1 MRNNDNEIK
10 TREEYRQQMHDAV
23 KQNDAKLF
31 AQAWDGMCQV
41 IGAELHQEYDQRI
54 NALQEELDSRVL
66 TARGVHQLTG
76 EEKKYYQKVIEAM
89 SAKNP
94 KQAISDLDVA
104 MPVSIMESVFEDL
117 KTNHPLLSHID
128 FTPSGGAVELIMNEN
143 GYQEAAWGV
152 LDAEIVKELTD
163 GFKKVSANLLK
174 LSAFLPVCKAML
186 ALGPTWLDRYVRECL
201 YEALANGLE
210 SGIVYGS
217 GKDMPIGMNRQ
228 VGEGVS
234 VTDGEYPEKEA
245 IPVTDLS
252 AQTVGDLLARM
263 AKNPKGK
270 ARRIQDVVLI
280 VNPVDYYSRIMP
292 ATTVMA
298 PDGTYRNNVLPYP
311 ATIIESPAVDAGKA
325 IFGLGKRYFG
335 VAGTSIG
342 GNIEYSDHYHF
353 LEDERMYLIKVYA
366 NGLPKDNN
374 AFLVLDI
381 SNLQPLALKVEM
393 VSAAAAAAS
402 EPAAASETG
411 DAE

>member
-10 TREEYRQQMHDAV
+10 TREEYRQLMHDAV

-31 AQAWDGMCQV
+31 SQAWDGMCQV

-89 SAKNP
+89 SSKNP

-143 GYQEAAWGV
+143 GYQEAAWGA

-186 ALGPTWLDRYVRECL
+186 ALGPAWLDRYVRECL

-252 AQTVGDLLARM
+252 AKTVGDLLARM

-393 VSAAAAAAS
+393 VSAAAAAA
-402 EPAAASETG
+402 ASETG